1 MYLLGRTERRKGG
14 KREEVLFSKGNAN
27 EEGLK

>member
-14 KREEVLFSKGNAN
+14 KGEEVLFFKGNAN